1 MRYDFPRLQ
10 SDLLGAGIANIV
22 EFGSQPVAQICGAR
36 ALIDYWVSRI
46 HGDPFYF
53 LDAESRA
60 WIVPLYESRRRR
72 FIRADFE

>member
-1 MRYDFPRLQ
+1 M
-10 SDLLGAGIANIV
+10 
-22 EFGSQPVAQICGAR
+22 AQICDAR

-60 WIVPLYESRRRR
+60 WVVPLYESRHRR